1 MAIVKKPAY
10 KIAAPSENE
19 SGKPTGAS
27 ARDAEV
33 QRKRARTLG
42 KQQQAA
48 ERIAAATGQLSS
60 GINQAA
66 SAAEELKRA
75 ADLIASGAEV
85 ASGAAQ
91 ESMTAFTQ
99 VIGAIALQLRNADI
113 SQTKMEGAQ
122 TLVAKTSADVANLI
136 TNVAVA
142 GQRQIASVAMVV
154 ELEKQAANIGD
165 IVKAVARIADQTN
178 LLALNAAIEAA
189 RAGKHGKGFAVV
201 ADEVRTL
208 AETSETSAKQIQ
220 DLVGQIQ
227 QDVKAIADGINN
239 SAKAIE
245 GEVEKGKVITVQL
258 EAIRTDVI
266 EVVRGITEIA
276 TGAKQSDAA
285 AAQALKGSEE
295 IAAAAV

>member
-1 MAIVKKPAY
+1 
-10 KIAAPSENE
+10 
-19 SGKPTGAS
+19 
-27 ARDAEV
+27 
-33 QRKRARTLG
+33 
-42 KQQQAA
+42 
-48 ERIAAATGQLSS
+48 
-60 GINQAA
+60 A

-178 LLALNAAIEAA
+178 LLA
-189 RAGKHGKGFAVV
+189 
-201 ADEVRTL
+201 
-208 AETSETSAKQIQ
+208 
-220 DLVGQIQ
+220 
-227 QDVKAIADGINN
+227 
-239 SAKAIE
+239 
-245 GEVEKGKVITVQL
+245 
-258 EAIRTDVI
+258 
-266 EVVRGITEIA
+266 
-276 TGAKQSDAA
+276 
-285 AAQALKGSEE
+285 
-295 IAAAAV
+295 